1 MVRSTRPMGGMLGQE
16 YTGHIQYT
24 RHARGTLATVYSLLH
39 TGTVRIIAL
48 VKAENAIVV
57 SAPYTC
63 RAVVAIACALF

>member
-1 MVRSTRPMGGMLGQE
+1 MGGMLGQE

-48 VKAENAIVV
+48 VKAEHAIVV
-57 SAPYTC
+57 FEP
-63 RAVVAIACALF
+63 